1 MANPG
6 DEIIDVQ
13 GGKIIFKETAASSNG
28 QLLEIEAHYPANS
41 ELPPEH
47 YHPYQEERFQVLEG
61 TIRAIVNGQ
70 ENLYK
75 PGQDFTI
82 PPGTP
87 HAMQNV
93 NSEEGRVIWQTR
105 PAMKTEF
112 FHETIRKL
120 SKDGNISTKERSNML
135 QLAVIFREYKDE
147 FRLNKP
153 PYLVQFIL
161 FGILSPIGRLRGY
174 KARYTGETT
183 ISGDKPSRGLKS

>member
-6 DEIIDVQ
+6 DEIIDLK
-13 GGKIIFKETAASSNG
+13 GGKIIFKETAATSDG
-28 QLLEIEAHYPANS
+28 RLLEIEAVYPANS

-70 ENLYK
+70 DKLYQ
-75 PGQDFTI
+75 PGQKFTI
-82 PPGTP
+82 PPRTP
-87 HAMQNV
+87 HSMHNV
-93 NSEEGRVIWQTR
+93 SSEEGRVIWQTR

-120 SKDGNISTKERSNML
+120 SKDSNLSTNERPSVL

-147 FRLNKP
+147 FRLKKP
-153 PYLVQFIL
+153 PYLIQSIL

-174 KARYTGETT
+174 KARYMGSTT
-183 ISGDKPSRGLKS
+183 KAGDKPSQGSNS